1 MSKEQDVDLRDG
13 MADALNEVI
22 ALTRNIQS
30 MEGLSETVR
39 EEGAV
44 LGRAAM
50 VFGGHLMNEL
60 GLRYEQNGEC
70 EMLADGLKD
79 GDVVVISGGK
89 PISIGNVHDVNSGK
103 PISIGNV
110 LDVNKCVSVITKIA
124 NKEEGE
130 ERTEFIKGSNDKS
143 QGCENKGKEENKDD
157 KECAYVTYEL
167 IRDGFKVKS
176 VEKFPHIEGCFRVHV
191 AQQRDSPIN
200 RSYDACKL
208 LPCGWGVIIN
218 RLYRC
223 LTRNSG
229 SFFNCDMID
238 MYIFMNGHNME
249 YFKMCAESAKRCG
262 MSLVDWLTNKDGRRN
277 GE

>member
-1 MSKEQDVDLRDG
+1 MSKEQVIDLRDG
-13 MADALNEVI
+13 MVDTLNEVI

-30 MEGLSETVR
+30 MEGLSETVM

-50 VFGGHLMNEL
+50 VFGGHLMHEL

-79 GDVVVISGGK
+79 GAVVVISGGK
-89 PISIGNVHDVNSGK
+89 A
-103 PISIGNV
+103 ISIGNV
-110 LDVNKCVSVITKIA
+110 LDVNKCVSVLTKIA

-143 QGCENKGKEENKDD
+143 LECENKGKEENKDD

-191 AQQRDSPIN
+191 AQQRDTPIK

-238 MYIFMNGHNME
+238 MYIFINGHNME

-277 GE
+277 G